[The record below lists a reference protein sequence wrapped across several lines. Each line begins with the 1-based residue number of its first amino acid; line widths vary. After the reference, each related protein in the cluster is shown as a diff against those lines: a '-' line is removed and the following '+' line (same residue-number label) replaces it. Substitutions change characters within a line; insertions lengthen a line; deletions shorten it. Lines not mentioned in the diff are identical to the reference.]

1 MKTPLPRVSRRG
13 RVAAGVVVVLIVLYT
28 LLSWAVRIWTDWLWY
43 QEVQYTEVFST
54 TFRTRALLFGIFGGL
69 MAAWLAGN
77 LYLAYRLR
85 PMLRPNSPEQ
95 LNLDRYRMRVTPRIG
110 LYTWLAAGFIGLI
123 TGLSAQGR
131 WQQWL
136 LFWNSQDFGRE
147 DPEFGMDVGFYVFE
161 YPFWRFLLGMA
172 FTAVVIGVLGA
183 LFMHYLYGGVRLQG
197 AGDRMTTAARAHLSA
212 LVGLFVLFKAVA
224 YFLDRYGLLLGYN
237 EGLGLAGAGYTD
249 INALLPAKEILV
261 WITIIAAVS
270 VLVFANAVVRNLV
283 WPGVALALVAV
294 SAIAIGGV
302 YPWSVQTF
310 EVRPNIRDRE
320 AEYISR
326 TIDATRYSYDIQDT
340 IIRENYPVTNTVPPA
355 DLDKNLAA
363 RDSVRLLDPSV
374 VPETYSRLQQVRG
387 FYEFNDKLDVDRYRQ
402 PDGTVRDYVVGV
414 RELEPDDLSGS
425 QLNWQNRHT
434 IYTHGYGFVAAPA
447 NDPCGTRPRFVSGFL
462 SDESGSGSQE
472 TAECVERSPI
482 FAVERPQIYYG
493 ELVSD
498 YSIVGKASSAVQDR
512 EFDRPAA
519 SGGESEQVRNTYDG
533 KGGVP
538 VNTLSRRM
546 LYGWHYGEWNF
557 LLSDVLNENSK
568 VLYVRDPRDRVQKVA
583 PFLTLDGDP
592 YPAVV
597 GGRVVWIVDGYTT
610 ASSYPYSEPVNLE
623 DAASD
628 ALTGTGTAA
637 QVRRNVNYIRN
648 SVKAVVDAYDGAVTL
663 YEWDNKDPVL
673 RAWDKVYGG
682 LVRPKE
688 SIPAELKAHFR
699 YPEDMFKV
707 QRDLLARFHVS
718 DPNEFFSADDFWQVP
733 KDPTEQD
740 GEGKQPPFYLLAD
753 LSKTHQGQPT
763 FQLTSAMNANKRQN
777 LSALISGYYDGDK
790 PRLLVLELPVD
801 TVDGPLLVQQQIRS
815 FGAKDISDFQRSQT
829 VVFGNLLTLPV
840 GGGLLYAE
848 PLYLKSK
855 HQDAYPTLQRVLL
868 VYGGCTAFEP
878 TLREAL
884 TALSERRNC
893 SGESPDGDGEAP
905 PVVPTPSPDGSPGG
919 TPPDTSDPD
928 VARAVDNL
936 QKAIADLR
944 AAQRSGD
951 FEAYGK
957 ALEALEKAAREF
969 EKATGTRAPV
979 TTPPPSPTGSPA
991 TASPGG

>member
-1 MKTPLPRVSRRG
+1 MKAPLPRVSRRG
-13 RVAAGVVVVLIVLYT
+13 RVAAGVVVVLIALYT
-28 LLSWAVRIWTDWLWY
+28 LLSWVVRIWTDWLWY
-43 QEVQYTEVFST
+43 EEVQYTEVFGT
-54 TFRTRALLFGIFGGL
+54 TFRTRALLFGLFGGL
-69 MAAWLAGN
+69 MALWLAGN

-85 PMLRPNSPEQ
+85 PVLRPNSPEQ
-95 LNLDRYRMRVTPRIG
+95 LNLDRYRMRITPRIG
-110 LYTWLAAGFIGLI
+110 LYIGIAAGFIGLI

-136 LFWNSQDFGRE
+136 LFWNSEQFDRDDPQFGL
-147 DPEFGMDVGFYVFE
+147 DVGFYVFE

-212 LVGLFVLFKAVA
+212 LVGLFVLLKAVA
-224 YFLDRYGLLLGYN
+224 YFLDRYGLLLAYN
-237 EGLGLAGAGYTD
+237 EGVDLAGAGYTD

-310 EVRPNIRDRE
+310 EVKPNIRDRE

-326 TIDATRYSYDIQDT
+326 TIEATRYAYGIQDS
-340 IIRENYPVTNTVPPA
+340 IIRESYPVTNTVPPA
-355 DLDKNLAA
+355 DLDDNAA
-363 RDSVRLLDPSV
+363 TTDSIRLLDPSV

-387 FYEFNDKLDVDRYRQ
+387 FYEFNEKLDVDRYRQ

-414 RELEPDDLSGS
+414 RELEPNDLSGS

-462 SDESGSGSQE
+462 GEEATSGGGE
-472 TAECVERSPI
+472 TAECAERSPV
-482 FAVERPQIYYG
+482 FTVERPQIYYG

-498 YSIVGKASSAVQDR
+498 YSIVGKAPGGVDR

-519 SGGESEQVRNTYDG
+519 SGGESEQVRNTYQGD
-533 KGGVP
+533 GGVP
-538 VNTLSRRM
+538 VNTLSRRL

-597 GGRVVWIVDGYTT
+597 GRRVVWIVDGYTT
-610 ASSYPYSEPVNLE
+610 AASYPYSDPVNLE

-628 ALTGTGTAA
+628 ALTGTGNAA

-648 SVKAVVDAYDGAVTL
+648 SVKATVDAYDGTVTL
-663 YEWDNKDPVL
+663 YEWDSTDPVL
-673 RAWDKVYGG
+673 RAWNRVFGG
-682 LVRPKE
+682 DLIKPK
-688 SIPAELKAHFR
+688 SAIKPELKEHFR

-707 QRDLLARFHVS
+707 QRELLARFHVS

-733 KDPTEQD
+733 KDPTQQD
-740 GEGKQPPFYLLAD
+740 SESRQPPFYLMAD
-753 LSKTHQGQPT
+753 LSPRHQGQPT

-777 LSALISGYYDGDK
+777 LSALISGYYDNDE

-801 TVDGPLLVQQQIRS
+801 TVDGPFLVYQQIRS

-855 HQDAYPTLQRVLL
+855 HPDAYPTLQRVLL

-884 TALSERRNC
+884 TALAERRNC
-893 SGESPDGDGEAP
+893 SGDGESDGGRPPATPTPGPDGSA
-905 PVVPTPSPDGSPGG
+905 TPSPDTTDPGV
-919 TPPDTSDPD
+919 DQ
-928 VARAVDNL
+928 AVKNL

-957 ALEALEKAAREF
+957 ALQALEKAVKEF

-979 TTPPPSPTGSPA
+979 TPPPSSPGGSPA
-991 TASPGG
+991 PSPGG